1 MRGGILLTEEMKN
14 TIYSILN
21 LIDFLETV
29 DLLTVD
35 LDKGNQLRQVLFDSM
50 NERKDQPETIKT
62 QVNSRYE
69 LISILPDFFASK
81 KLFKTNKE
89 IVDFAMQKM
98 GIATAEKWENKTII
112 DITGNII
119 IEIIKGD
126 DELYQKSIS
135 IINQYISENLNFNK
149 KIATKPGNSNFMN
162 MWLDFFEKY
171 RQERS
176 GR

>member
-1 MRGGILLTEEMKN
+1 MREGILLTEEMKN
-14 TIYSILN
+14 TIYSTLN

-29 DLLTVD
+29 DFLTVD
-35 LDKGNQLRQVLFDSM
+35 FDKVNQLRQVLFDSM
-50 NERKDQPETIKT
+50 NERKEQPETIKT

-98 GIATAEKWENKTII
+98 GIATAEKWENKTVR

-135 IINQYISENLNFNK
+135 IINQYISENQNFNK
-149 KIATKPGNSNFMN
+149 KNTAKTESSNFMN
-162 MWLDFFEKY
+162 MWFNFFEKHS
-171 RQERS
+171 QERS
-176 GR
+176 KR

>member
-1 MRGGILLTEEMKN
+1 MKN
-14 TIYSILN
+14 TIYSTLN

-29 DLLTVD
+29 DFLTVD
-35 LDKGNQLRQVLFDSM
+35 FDKVNQLRQVLFDSM
-50 NERKDQPETIKT
+50 NERKEQPETIKT

-98 GIATAEKWENKTII
+98 GIATAEKWENKTVR

-126 DELYQKSIS
+126 DELYQKSSS
-135 IINQYISENLNFNK
+135 IINQYISENQNFNK
-149 KIATKPGNSNFMN
+149 KNTAKTESSNFMN
-162 MWLDFFEKY
+162 MWFNFFEKHS
-171 RQERS
+171 QERS
-176 GR
+176 KR

>member
-1 MRGGILLTEEMKN
+1 MKN

-29 DLLTVD
+29 DFITVD
-35 LDKGNQLRQVLFDSM
+35 FDKVNQLRQVLFDSM

-98 GIATAEKWENKTII
+98 GIATAEKWENKTVR

-135 IINQYISENLNFNK
+135 IINQYISENQNFNK
-149 KIATKPGNSNFMN
+149 KNTAKTESSNFMN
-162 MWLDFFEKY
+162 MWFNFFEKHS
-171 RQERS
+171 QERS
-176 GR
+176 KR

>member
-1 MRGGILLTEEMKN
+1 MKN
-14 TIYSILN
+14 TIYSTLN

-29 DLLTVD
+29 DFLTVD
-35 LDKGNQLRQVLFDSM
+35 FDKVNQLRQVLFDSM
-50 NERKDQPETIKT
+50 NERKEQPETIKT

-98 GIATAEKWENKTII
+98 GIATAEKWENKTVR

-135 IINQYISENLNFNK
+135 IINQYISENQNFNK
-149 KIATKPGNSNFMN
+149 KNTAKTESSNFMN
-162 MWLDFFEKY
+162 MWFNFFEKHS
-171 RQERS
+171 QERS
-176 GR
+176 KR